1 MVPNLSALRA
11 LFLVH
16 VIQSTSCRLFVVA
29 TVIGYVQTKLWNAT
43 SFLMWKP
50 FRIFAP
56 SGAPPYDPP
65 YVLNVPNVK

>member
-1 MVPNLSALRA
+1 M
-11 LFLVH
+11 
-16 VIQSTSCRLFVVA
+16 LFVVA